1 MVKLENN
8 RYVID
13 LPEHHLY
20 QDCNPDAGGAPFASE
35 AAAQAWQDNYL
46 AAVAVALAARD
57 DELAAQAPARLAE
70 YKAHKIAAIRAKFG
84 ALVDSLKADSAPYE
98 VETWPVQTAEYSAW
112 MANNATPT
120 PYVSAL
126 ADTRGMTLAALMA
139 KIGVKV
145 AGLATIQGRQQA
157 LEDAVK
163 AAADEVAVDAV
174 VF

>member
-35 AAAQAWQDNYL
+35 AVAQAWQDNYL
-46 AAVAVALAARD
+46 AEAAAAQTARD
-57 DELAAQAPARLAE
+57 AELAAQAPARLD
-70 YKAHKIAAIRAKFG
+70 AHKTQKIAAIRAKFDG
-84 ALVDSLKADSAPYE
+84 LVAGLKADAAPYE
-98 VETWPVQTAEYSAW
+98 VDTWPTQHVEHSAW
-112 MANNATPT
+112 VANPATPT
-120 PYVSAL
+120 PYTSQ
-126 ADTRGMTLAALMA
+126 LAASRGIPHATLMA

-145 AGLATIQGRQQA
+145 AGLATIQGKQQA

-163 AAADEVAVDAV
+163 AATTEAEVDAV
-174 VF
+174 AI

>member
-46 AAVAVALAARD
+46 AAAAAAQAARD
-57 DELAAQAPARLAE
+57 AELAAQAPARLVE
-70 YKAHKIAAIRAKFG
+70 HKAHKIAAIRAKFDG
-84 ALVDSLKADSAPYE
+84 LVAGLKADAAPYE
-98 VETWPVQTAEYSAW
+98 VETWSVQTAEYSAW
-112 MANNATPT
+112 MANSATAT

-126 ADTRGMTLAALMA
+126 AAARGVPLPDLMA
-139 KIGVKV
+139 KIGMKV
-145 AGLATIQGRQQA
+145 AGLASVQGAQQA
-157 LEDAVK
+157 LEAAVK
-163 AAADEVAVDAV
+163 AAVDEAAVDAV
-174 VF
+174 AW